1 MYLFSYIAA
10 IPEAPK
16 AITIDTTSVLLE
28 FRRANDTASNYRVQF
43 KEVMVGSS
51 GQYTS
56 TYNVK
61 VESVSGQMTYTVI
74 QDGLIPG
81 RKYKM
86 RIVPNVRHYT
96 TDYPGVPSDDVEV
109 DTLVPGKE
117 RVGDKI
123 TP

>member
-1 MYLFSYIAA
+1 
-10 IPEAPK
+10 
-16 AITIDTTSVLLE
+16 
-28 FRRANDTASNYRVQF
+28 
-43 KEVMVGSS
+43 MVGSS

-56 TYNVK
+56 SFNVK

-74 QDGLIPG
+74 QDGLKPG
-81 RKYKM
+81 RKYRL
-86 RIVPNVRHYT
+86 RIVPNVRQYG

-123 TP
+123 TPRAFKCDLLFTFPEGLIFKIFKLLKV